1 LSVVTGQKKP
11 KQMPFERLPE
21 WPRKLAQLITSARE
35 GVPFAWGTF
44 DCAMFCCQWIRE
56 LTGTD
61 PGAAYRGKYS
71 TEAEAIAIFGNDL
84 ASFAAGV
91 LTPLGAV
98 EVEITYARR
107 GDIVFVDNSTEEHPS
122 PYGALAIVD
131 LDGRYAVCVSAT
143 GARLMRLHMKRWKR
157 AWRIG

>member
-1 LSVVTGQKKP
+1 
-11 KQMPFERLPE
+11 MPFSRLPE
-21 WPRKLAQLITSARE
+21 WPRKLAQLVASARE
-35 GVPFAWGTF
+35 VPFAWGTF

-71 TEAEAIAIFGNDL
+71 TEAEAISIFGTDL
-84 ASFAAGV
+84 AAFAAGV
-91 LTPLGAV
+91 IVPLGAIEV
-98 EVEITYARR
+98 EVTYARR
-107 GDIVFVDNSTEEHPS
+107 GDIVFVDNSSEENPS

-131 LDGRYAVCVSAT
+131 LDGRHSVCVSTKGVA
-143 GARLMRLHMKRWKR
+143 RLHMKRWKR